1 MKRCVRGWRTW
12 RKEILMNCPLETR
25 EGAEILVDFCGGD
38 LNPAAAASLE
48 RHLEMCD
55 ACRRFL
61 QEQQAVLEALDS
73 WTAGPVSQDF
83 DQRLYERIGQ
93 RPSWR
98 GTLAEWLRPLTVY
111 HGVPAAAA
119 ACLLITAGVM
129 IERPAQIPAK
139 PETVVNVQAEQV
151 EAALDTMD
159 TLSEFNRK
167 ARLEGSES
175 KL

>member
-1 MKRCVRGWRTW
+1 
-12 RKEILMNCPLETR
+12 MNCPLETR

-73 WTAGPVSQDF
+73 WTAGAVSQDF
-83 DQRLYERIGQ
+83 DQRLYERIRQ
-93 RPSWR
+93 TPSWR
-98 GTLAEWLRPLTVY
+98 YTLAEWIRPLTLY

-119 ACLLITAGVM
+119 ACLLITAGIM

-139 PETVVNVQAEQV
+139 PETVINVPAEQV

-159 TLSEFNRK
+159 TLSEFNSK
-167 ARLEGSES
+167 AHVEGSES
-175 KL
+175 RR